1 MTTVKVMD
9 LSTNTEIVRG
19 GIAIGGAVI
28 SVATLN
34 TVVSVLTILY
44 LLIVL
49 WNSAP
54 KVVETYR
61 FWRNGA
67 GSGSQGGTGGTCDGT

>member
-54 KVVETYR
+54 KVVETYQ
-61 FWRNGA
+61 FWRNSA
-67 GSGSQGGTGGTCDGT
+67 GRGSQGGTGGTRSGT